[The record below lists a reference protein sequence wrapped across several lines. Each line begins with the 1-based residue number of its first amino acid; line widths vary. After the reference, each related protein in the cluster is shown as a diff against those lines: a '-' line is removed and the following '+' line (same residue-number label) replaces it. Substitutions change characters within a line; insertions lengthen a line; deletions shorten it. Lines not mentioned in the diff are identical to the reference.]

1 MHDSETTSDVSSDV
15 NTLTLQDVTINF
27 SDILDATTSDSFT
40 MQFDNNEC
48 LQSQQLGRP
57 DLNVNAMNSNYPL
70 QPIQDDQADAMNRG
84 GINYDIIHFGVC
96 GAILLSIPYEA
107 ESVAGTFPVTDSWEF
122 VFVQHKWLRQIL
134 ERLLQKLMDTLL
146 SPSTKSNF
154 KLRGKYNPGLEEYGI
169 AGYGIAWN
177 HDFEAWHFN
186 RHFFSQALLTPSFSQ
201 LAVSTTQKFYHELT
215 SYWNQLDENRVTDL
229 REWMTCFTT
238 DNIYELMMN
247 KRGYSMVSYL
257 TESTGIETDV
267 SKDNIKESLDFLE
280 GFKSFKDGYLFY
292 AFTNSFI
299 RNLPVLKGVSS
310 RFKNKLGD
318 FFRLFSDIIVGHR
331 ERIHSIDESDDKL
344 TNDIM
349 TLMLKYDPGQDS
361 SKTFNKKYN
370 RPMNDKELIINMVL
384 DKVRG
389 EAQRVLGKNP
399 RPITIEDCE
408 KFSERFPYIDAVLKE
423 VARMSSLAPLVD
435 RINVEPEEFGGLK
448 WPAYS
453 HFIVNVVGIHND
465 QRYWKD
471 PESFIPER
479 HLNPDED
486 YNSKALIIFGGG
498 TRYCPGR
505 KLAMIEIRILTVLT
519 FLQFDIELVDKV
531 TPLGVKYAFFTQ
543 PDPLLIFIRLLWKSP
558 IWKTPQSYKLF
569 LNTLKKE
576 KTLYNYSQM
585 IRHLSFAP
593 YRSRPQPLFSFSD
606 MHLLSQKCFNITHLT
621 FGHGEGTIIA
631 PESVLLLIKKNPN
644 LTSIKFLTLHFD
656 DKWMSTALMPIING
670 NCSKLR
676 ELLFC
681 EPSSTS
687 QQVNQH
693 QTVITTTKELSFN
706 FLYSIG
712 RKCKTVESLEI
723 RTKISNT
730 NALMIIK
737 FFSHLTSLSIKT
749 IEPEALKTLLHG
761 FPNLKSFSFTFPQ
774 SISKE
779 MTTEIAKEFPPLE
792 HLSAILDLDTSSTF
806 INTFATTQTKLKK
819 LELFKCSNLTD
830 SDLILLSEFCN
841 QLESINL
848 SFCQNLTDETIS
860 SLTQKNRQLKKIQ
873 LTNMPNLTNNGI
885 LFIVKNC
892 PNLTSFIF
900 NVVNYPG
907 GYDGGGN
914 VGDGQEQNDNQ
925 SRITS
930 MAFIHL
936 LQNCKRLIEFSGHFP
951 KSTATKL
958 LFELSRKRYFRG
970 KGGCYKNLEILK
982 IFPTGNACAV
992 LKFKNLEELSIRLKQ
1007 NQSLS
1012 ANHLKRL
1019 SSHPKL
1025 REFELGDAV
1034 TVDAKNF
1041 YEAMLDPQQVTEKD
1055 VDENTNAQRNVKTFH
1070 DYYGIQFTYNP
1081 INAVASTSEVINKL
1095 NEAQTLHESL
1105 KFNQAK
1111 DIYQELADDYNN
1123 PHAQYQL
1130 GMYFYCSDYGVHAL
1144 EHDNRL
1150 IHKPMNDI
1158 DLSKYTDFANDN
1170 GSIIESPTTESDTMD
1185 ENDFLDENEAKQIAI
1200 DYFLKSAEQGYHNAF
1215 NILAI
1220 ISEDSIRRHYST
1232 GENVSHSLHLQNDDI
1247 MRYMKAAAEW
1257 KFTIENCVV
1266 YVNMYAKINYGSLL
1280 IKDSKNE
1287 TDPYKRREL
1296 QSQGLRHLFEASSVR
1311 FRDANYNVIK
1321 EIMTGYH
1328 NLPTPDEDQES
1339 NTYLGIRN
1347 DEYVLKYYS
1356 DESEIESHEDFDNPS
1371 EDPSELEHDSR
1382 DQENISYSFG
1392 NSDCE
1397 SIGSDNTDKI

>member
-1 MHDSETTSDVSSDV
+1 MDPTTKSQMHDSETTSDVFSDV

-57 DLNVNAMNSNYPL
+57 DLN
-70 QPIQDDQADAMNRG
+70 
-84 GINYDIIHFGVC
+84 
-96 GAILLSIPYEA
+96 
-107 ESVAGTFPVTDSWEF
+107 
-122 VFVQHKWLRQIL
+122 
-134 ERLLQKLMDTLL
+134 
-146 SPSTKSNF
+146 
-154 KLRGKYNPGLEEYGI
+154 
-169 AGYGIAWN
+169 
-177 HDFEAWHFN
+177 
-186 RHFFSQALLTPSFSQ
+186 

-267 SKDNIKESLDFLE
+267 SKDHIKESLDFLE

-299 RNLPVLKGVSS
+299 RNLPFLKGVSS

-370 RPMNDKELIINMVL
+370 RPMNDKELIINMVEAAGGGIDSTAFYFTFIVYYLCRHPEVL

-435 RINVEPEEFGGLK
+435 RINVKPEEFGGLK

-593 YRSRPQPLFSFSD
+593 YRNRPQPLFSFSD

-687 QQVNQH
+687 QQVNRH

-712 RKCKTVESLEI
+712 RKCKTVDSLEI

-907 GYDGGGN
+907 GYDGGDN

-982 IFPTGNACAV
+982 IFPTGNACVFKHSCAV

-1041 YEAMLDPQQVTEKD
+1041 YEAMLDSQQVTEKD

-1081 INAVASTSEVINKL
+1081 KASTSEVINKL

-1158 DLSKYTDFANDN
+1158 DLSKYTDFTNDN

-1232 GENVSHSLHLQNDDI
+1232 GENVSHSLHLQNNDDI

-1296 QSQGLRHLFEASSVR
+1296 QSQGLRYLFEASSVR

-1328 NLPTPDEDQES
+1328 NPQTPDEDQES
-1339 NTYLGIRN
+1339 NTYLGIKN
-1347 DEYVLKYYS
+1347 DEYALKYYS